1 MKRFHKR
8 SQYPRI
14 SLKHDIKVN
23 VQIVLIPLGGVILAK
38 SKLFAVRTILS
49 QVGIVKSDI

>member
-1 MKRFHKR
+1 M

-14 SLKHDIKVN
+14 SLKHDIEVN
-23 VQIVLIPLGGVILAK
+23 VQIVLIPLGGVLLAK